1 MNDYAGPMVFLL
13 AFFALMLVAAI
24 AEWIYERRHHE

>member
-1 MNDYAGPMVFLL
+1 MDYAGPAVFLV

-24 AEWIYERRHHE
+24 AEWIYQRRHDD